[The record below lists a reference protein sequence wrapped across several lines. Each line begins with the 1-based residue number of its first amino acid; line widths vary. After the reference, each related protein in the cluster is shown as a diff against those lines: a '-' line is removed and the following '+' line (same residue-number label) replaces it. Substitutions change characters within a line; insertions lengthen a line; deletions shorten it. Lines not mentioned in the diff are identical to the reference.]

1 MLHNR
6 IQRITT
12 NLWFDNEAEGAAK
25 FYTSI
30 FDNSRITRVVRYGHE
45 RHERG
50 SEGAVMT
57 VEFELEGQKY
67 VALNGS
73 PQRGFT
79 EAIAFIVSCESQEE
93 IDYYWEKRSDGGEA
107 QVGGWLKDKF
117 GVSWQVIPAALY
129 DMVSDEDSKK
139 VERVMK
145 VLLQT
150 RDKIDMQEL
159 IKAYQ
164 DE

>member
-1 MLHNR
+1 MDCVFVYASTHPVRLASNRQPAELRLSVHVDWSRIMGTRTGVNNVYNR

-45 RHERG
+45 RDERG

-79 EAIAFIVSCESQEE
+79 EAISFIVSCETQEE
-93 IDYYWEKRSDGGEA
+93 IDYYWEKLSDGGEA

-117 GVSWQVIPAALY
+117 GVS
-129 DMVSDEDSKK
+129 
-139 VERVMK
+139 
-145 VLLQT
+145 
-150 RDKIDMQEL
+150 
-159 IKAYQ
+159 
-164 DE
+164 